1 MKIMIFLVA
10 RIVEFLQWLLVINNA
25 CTHSPPLPGEEGG
38 WLQIAYHA
46 PTSITGREHSAW
58 ELKSQLE

>member
-1 MKIMIFLVA
+1 MKIMIFFLVA
-10 RIVEFLQWLLVINNA
+10 KIVEFLQWLLVINNV

-46 PTSITGREHSAW
+46 PTSIA
-58 ELKSQLE
+58 SQGGSILPGS